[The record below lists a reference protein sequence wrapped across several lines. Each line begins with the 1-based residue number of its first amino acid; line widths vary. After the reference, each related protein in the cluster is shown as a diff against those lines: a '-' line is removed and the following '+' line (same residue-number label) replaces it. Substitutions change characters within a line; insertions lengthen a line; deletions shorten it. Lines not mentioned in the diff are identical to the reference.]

1 MIVLYILLG
10 LVGLIVLALF
20 VNVNLIL
27 TLSSEPKFKVRILF
41 FTFDMK
47 RLADRFSKDGESEA
61 ENGEIQENAPKK
73 RSKLTFERIK
83 KLIERFVELVK
94 AVTHEFCRY
103 VRVKIC
109 YVWIKIAT
117 DDAAD
122 TARAYAKVSAVV
134 WTLLE
139 FLSCNMKVKRCDKKV
154 AVFPDFLS
162 NESQMDIKLVL
173 RIKPIHMISA
183 AMHLL
188 PIFMKR
194 KVRNK

>member
-1 MIVLYILLG
+1 MIFVYILLA
-10 LVGLIVLALF
+10 LVGLILLLLF
-20 VNVNLIL
+20 VNINLIL
-27 TLSSEPKFKVRILF
+27 TLSSEPKMKVRILF
-41 FTFDMK
+41 FTFDTN
-47 RLADRFSKDGESEA
+47 RLVEKISKDSETESKDVTP
-61 ENGEIQENAPKK
+61 QEEKPKK
-73 RSKLTFERIK
+73 RAKLTFERLK
-83 KLIERFVELVK
+83 YLIERFIELVK

-103 VRVKIC
+103 VRVKVC
-109 YVWIKIAT
+109 HVWIKIAT